1 MEERN
6 GARGEDADE
15 RDRLSGV
22 VTRLGEEMPLRKGR
36 NVGKVVWALGG
47 ELLAPHIDVERVK
60 IFLGNNTRSTVRK
73 TGTDSEGRRA
83 GGCGTRR

>member
-6 GARGEDADE
+6 GARGEDADKK
-15 RDRLSGV
+15 DRLSGV

-60 IFLGNNTRSTVRK
+60 IFLGNNTRSTSSQGWNR
-73 TGTDSEGRRA
+73 
-83 GGCGTRR
+83 